1 MGVKQSVKLTVI
13 GKMDDG
19 NMDKLIETRLDELY
33 VCPECKSTR
42 IVQNHEWVCA
52 ECGIIVDPI
61 YVDSNYVVFSRNSSL
76 IRISQFV
83 QPGNSVDRNDNL
95 GSFIGYRSPNLIL
108 DAKNTPISPKGQDLF
123 KRLKEKYDIRY
134 RIKNH
139 ETEFRI
145 LKILQNVSQIL
156 KLNQNVVKNAA
167 YFYRKICK
175 YEMKIPNHVSLI
187 AFCLFYS
194 IRVENRNAP
203 ITIGELTRVF
213 LNLGHHITPQLIL
226 RNGTFYAKYVECA
239 ATPKKSEDYLE
250 RLISS
255 IINYPNLIRRIRKKT
270 TFTSLDEY
278 KNAVYSTSCFLL
290 KKLTKEMRGGRNP
303 FIMMGALIYC
313 ADKYLARKNCFKS
326 VLTQKIASDAM
337 GIAEYSIRDHY
348 VTLLKSLFILN
359 E

>member
-1 MGVKQSVKLTVI
+1 MYVPNV
-13 GKMDDG
+13 
-19 NMDKLIETRLDELY
+19 TRPILFR
-33 VCPECKSTR
+33 VNEC
-42 IVQNHEWVCA
+42 VCA
-52 ECGIIVDPI
+52 ECGTIVDPI
-61 YVDSNYVVFSRNSSL
+61 YVDSNYIVFSHPSSL
-76 IRISQFV
+76 IRINQFV
-83 QPGNSVDRNDNL
+83 QPGNSIERNDNL
-95 GSFIGYRSPNLIL
+95 GSFIGYRSPYLIL
-108 DAKNTPISPKGQDLF
+108 DSKNSPISPRGQDLF

-175 YEMKIPNHVSLI
+175 NETKIPNHVSLI

-203 ITIGELTRVF
+203 ITIGELTTVF

-226 RNGTFYAKYVECA
+226 RNGTYYSKYIECA
-239 ATPKKSEDYLE
+239 VTPKKSEDYLE
-250 RLISS
+250 RLISA
-255 IINYPNLIRRIRKKT
+255 IVNYPNLINRIRKKT

-278 KNAVYSTSCFLL
+278 KNTLYSTSSFLL
-290 KKLTKEMRGGRNP
+290 KKLTREIRGGRNP

-313 ADKYLARKNCFKS
+313 ADKYLARKKSFKS
-326 VLTQKIASDAM
+326 VLTQKIASNAM

-348 VTLLKSLFILN
+348 VTLLKSLFIMN
-359 E
+359 ESS